1 MRGPVRGRLAAPI
14 KDLAVALAIEGEVPH
29 SGQNGLLLGD
39 ISAACSGD
47 VPDAALS
54 TMGQW
59 TKICRLCHGTYS

>member
-1 MRGPVRGRLAAPI
+1 M
-14 KDLAVALAIEGEVPH
+14 ALAIEGEVPH